1 MKITK
6 LKFETDFPIDFFL
19 ALNTCPRNK
28 EERYMWAI
36 NFAKEWGLEVH
47 SGMTVGL
54 GDARDQ
60 VFEPIFASGGNED
73 DLAVLGLHVE
83 LVAQRH
89 VELLHDGGRQANRA
103 AVAPFLDFD
112 VHGGSK

>member
-47 SGMTVGL
+47 SGMTRI
-54 GDARDQ
+54 AF
-60 VFEPIFASGGNED
+60 VFDDFAIKLDINSTTICC
-73 DLAVLGLHVE
+73 VE
-83 LVAQRH
+83 
-89 VELLHDGGRQANRA
+89 
-103 AVAPFLDFD
+103 
-112 VHGGSK
+112 